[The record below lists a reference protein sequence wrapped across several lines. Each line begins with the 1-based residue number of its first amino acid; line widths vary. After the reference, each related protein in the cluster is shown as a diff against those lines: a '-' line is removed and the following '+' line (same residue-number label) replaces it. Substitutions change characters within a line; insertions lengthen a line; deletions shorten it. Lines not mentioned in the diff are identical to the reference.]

1 MRAAVA
7 FVLACTAVP
16 ALAQDSNT
24 ARGARDRLDAAS
36 DKEEAS
42 ADDADDSGN
51 DTADKDDEPGYGGDK
66 KGGDKGDDGGGA
78 TPAPESYTVQ
88 PGDTL
93 WNLSQ
98 RFLNNPWYWPKIW
111 SYNQSLDNPNWIYP
125 GSTIRFYPG
134 DGPIVI
140 DNPKEEDEPDFA
152 DVGDGCGSCVEGDI
166 GNRNTVGND
175 RRRREFFVPNDKLND
190 AGQVLNSPE
199 EKQLLSAA
207 DRAYVKLK
215 KQGQPG
221 QVLQIFRPSR
231 DIRHPVTGANLGKI
245 VEMIGEVRVDLL
257 SREQALGTI
266 TESWDPIERGDYVA
280 ELPVETEPVRAVANT
295 KAVKS
300 YVVDAGRIALSY
312 VGDNYTVI
320 VDKGSNDGVQVG
332 NSFIVVRAGDPYTKQ
347 YSGLADED
355 IGEIL
360 IVETAKNVSTGLLIQ
375 ANREIVPGDRAEM
388 RTR

>member
-1 MRAAVA
+1 MRATPLLFALAVG
-7 FVLACTAVP
+7 AVP
-16 ALAQDSNT
+16 ALAQDSDT
-24 ARGARDRLDAAS
+24 ARAASDRLDAAG
-36 DKEEAS
+36 DAAEPEAAEEVS
-42 ADDADDSGN
+42 EPTPEEGGGN
-51 DTADKDDEPGYGGDK
+51 NNNNNNNNS
-66 KGGDKGDDGGGA
+66 DGGGP
-78 TPAPESYTVQ
+78 TSAPESYTVQ

-134 DGPIVI
+134 DVPSVEKEKEDETTFDDIN
-140 DNPKEEDEPDFA
+140 DNPNNFDAPPDL
-152 DVGDGCGSCVEGDI
+152 SQLL
-166 GNRNTVGND
+166 NVGNS
-175 RRRREFFVPNDKLND
+175 RRRREFFVPNEKLDD

-199 EKQLLSAA
+199 EKQMLSSA

-215 KQGQPG
+215 KQGRAG

-231 DIRHPVTGANLGKI
+231 DLRHPVTGVNLGKI
-245 VEMIGEVRVDLL
+245 VEMVGEVRVDLL

-266 TESWDPIERGDYVA
+266 TESWDPIMRGDYVG
-280 ELPVETEPVRAVANT
+280 ELPVETETVRAVANS
-295 KAVKS
+295 KAVKG
-300 YVVDAGRIALSY
+300 YVVDAGRVSLSY

-320 VDKGSNDGVQVG
+320 LDKGSNDGVVLG
-332 NSFIVVRAGDPYTKQ
+332 NSFIIVRAGDPFTKQ

-360 IVETAKNVSTGLLIQ
+360 IVETSKNVSTGLMIA
-375 ANREIVPGDRAEM
+375 ANREIVPGDRVEM
-388 RTR
+388 RVK

>member
-1 MRAAVA
+1 MRAPVA
-7 FVLACTAVP
+7 LAIALPLFSVP

-24 ARGARDRLDAAS
+24 ARGAADRLDAAS
-36 DKEEAS
+36 DAEEAS
-42 ADDADDSGN
+42 TNSGSDDNGGGGDDV
-51 DTADKDDEPGYGGDK
+51 GYGG
-66 KGGDKGDDGGGA
+66 GGSSKGDDGGGTTA
-78 TPAPESYTVQ
+78 APETYVVR

-111 SYNQSLDNPNWIYP
+111 SYNQSLDNPNWIRP
-125 GSTIRFYPG
+125 GNTIRFYPG

-140 DNPKEEDEPDFA
+140 DNPKED
-152 DVGDGCGSCVEGDI
+152 DVDDTFDDI
-166 GNRNTVGND
+166 GEGGGFEGGLGDRAFNE
-175 RRRREFFVPNDKLND
+175 RRRREFFIPTEKLED

-199 EKQLLSAA
+199 EKQMLVQS
-207 DRAYVKLK
+207 DRTYVKLK
-215 KQGQPG
+215 KQGTPG

-231 DIRHPVTGANLGKI
+231 DLRHPVTGAPLGKV
-245 VEMIGEVRVDLL
+245 VELVGEVRVDLL

-266 TESWDPIERGDYVA
+266 IESWDPIERGEYVGD
-280 ELPVETEPVRAVANT
+280 LPVDTDQVRAVANT
-295 KAVKS
+295 KGVKG
-300 YVVDAGRIALSY
+300 YVVDAGRVALSY
-312 VGDNYTVI
+312 VGDNYNVI
-320 VDKGSNDGVQVG
+320 IDKGQNDGVQVG

-360 IVETAKNVSTGLLIQ
+360 IVETSKNVSTGLLIQ

>member
-1 MRAAVA
+1 MRATPLLFALAVA
-7 FVLACTAVP
+7 AVP
-16 ALAQDSNT
+16 ATAQDSDT
-24 ARGARDRLDAAS
+24 ARAAADRLDAAS
-36 DKEEAS
+36 DTAEAAEEPAEP
-42 ADDADDSGN
+42 DGNFGGGNGGN
-51 DTADKDDEPGYGGDK
+51 DRYDAPTS
-66 KGGDKGDDGGGA
+66 
-78 TPAPESYTVQ
+78 APESYTVQ

-134 DGPIVI
+134 DVQQPDKEDDTSFEDVN
-140 DNPKEEDEPDFA
+140 DNPNNFDAPPDL
-152 DVGDGCGSCVEGDI
+152 SQLL
-166 GNRNTVGND
+166 NVGNN
-175 RRRREFFVPNDKLND
+175 RRRREFFVPNEKLDD

-215 KQGQPG
+215 KQGRAG

-231 DIRHPVTGANLGKI
+231 DLRHPVTGANLGKI
-245 VEMIGEVRVDLL
+245 VEMVGEVRVDLL

-266 TESWDPIERGDYVA
+266 TESWDPIMRGDYVG
-280 ELPVETEPVRAVANT
+280 ELPVETETVRSVANS
-295 KAVKS
+295 KAVKG
-300 YVVDAGRIALSY
+300 YVVDAGRVALSY

-320 VDKGSNDGVQVG
+320 LDKGSNDGVVLG
-332 NSFIVVRAGDPYTKQ
+332 NSFIIVRAGDPYTKQ

-360 IVETAKNVSTGLLIQ
+360 IVETSKNVSTGLMIA
-375 ANREIVPGDRAEM
+375 ANREIVPGDRVEM
-388 RTR
+388 RVK